1 MHRGRGAGRAKT
13 DPRAPPRA
21 FPEGELKPD
30 ALLVL
35 GLPLSG
41 TGISDS
47 CGCVLSHALGA
58 PLLDMY
64 YGPSQLPIAVP
75 QFGAGLTPAQ
85 LRTVRG
91 AVLNAGAWAHNRLLP
106 LLEAAAPDPLAA
118 VRAAAGLPPAASS
131 SLLVR
136 GVQALLLQQWRRGGP
151 PPRRCSAVLELQL
164 ASPALEWPAP
174 RQSHQVMVGPG
185 TPRAPKTASDAAVAA
200 FLDGATSGAV
210 LVAFGSTYQAAAMLT
225 RTDMLE
231 LAAGLGSLAPVRVLW
246 ALREANLPKGVSLT
260 DLSFAANNTMVVPWL
275 DYNDVLGHPATR
287 AMLTHGGVHSCY
299 EAAFH
304 GVPIVAAPF
313 MAEAADMAAKL
324 IARGGG
330 VMCRQAPVFRRA
342 KPDMTF
348 SAGQVAELLHE
359 VLEQPRYVQATEAV
373 SMALRTYADRR
384 SAYERAA
391 DEIELAILSR
401 MDRGTAGIVG
411 VVGRGRTQSQGLAQG
426 LPERQEL

>member
-1 MHRGRGAGRAKT
+1 MN
-13 DPRAPPRA
+13 
-21 FPEGELKPD
+21 
-30 ALLVL
+30 LL
-35 GLPLSG
+35 SAQ
-41 TGISDS
+41 S
-47 CGCVLSHALGA
+47 
-58 PLLDMY
+58 PLL
-64 YGPSQLPIAVP
+64 P
-75 QFGAGLTPAQ
+75 
-85 LRTVRG
+85 
-91 AVLNAGAWAHNRLLP
+91 
-106 LLEAAAPDPLAA
+106 
-118 VRAAAGLPPAASS
+118 
-131 SLLVR
+131 
-136 GVQALLLQQWRRGGP
+136 P
-151 PPRRCSAVLELQL
+151 PPRPNLSNL
-164 ASPALEWPAP
+164 
-174 RQSHQVMVGPG
+174 
-185 TPRAPKTASDAAVAA
+185 SDWI
-200 FLDGATSGAV
+200 L
-210 LVAFGSTYQAAAMLT
+210 
-225 RTDMLE
+225 
-231 LAAGLGSLAPVRVLW
+231 
-246 ALREANLPKGVSLT
+246 LPPT
-260 DLSFAANNTMVVPWL
+260 QPCQ
-275 DYNDVLGHPATR
+275 DVLGHPATR

-359 VLEQPRYVQATEAV
+359 VHALHPVLLMLLLFGRNVVIIAQKYMHTPTDMHVHHHTPAAQVLEQPRYAQATEAV

-411 VVGRGRTQSQGLAQG
+411 VVGEGRTQSQGLDQG